1 MGSNNMMSYSRHV
14 MNDMHDVLALVVDEH
29 GDDAARYI
37 EQVKRSDKK
46 QIDDRLQ
53 EYNEMICEFIRRST
67 SQRQAYL
74 NKITK
79 HIKDEKKETQL
90 YFVALCLIRL
100 NQIHAFIEVRD
111 MHRNTITP
119 GNGNRVTAAGMCD
132 LLFQTQHIL
141 GEHEIPW
148 EIYDNL
154 DIDLDDE
161 DETDDDFD
169 DDEN

>member
-1 MGSNNMMSYSRHV
+1 MGSNNMMSYLRHV
-14 MNDMHDVLALVVDEH
+14 RNDMHDVLALVVGEH

-37 EQVKRSDKK
+37 EQVVRSDKK
-46 QIDDRLQ
+46 QIDDKLR
-53 EYNEMICEFIRRST
+53 EYNEMICEFIRRPN

-74 NKITK
+74 NKITQN
-79 HIKDEKKETQL
+79 IKDGKNETQL

-100 NQIHAFIEVRD
+100 NQIHEFIEIRD
-111 MHRNTITP
+111 MHRNVIVP
-119 GNGNRVTAAGMCD
+119 GSGNRVTAAGICD

-141 GEHEIPW
+141 SEYEVPW

-154 DIDLDDE
+154 GIDLDYE
-161 DETDDDFD
+161 EE